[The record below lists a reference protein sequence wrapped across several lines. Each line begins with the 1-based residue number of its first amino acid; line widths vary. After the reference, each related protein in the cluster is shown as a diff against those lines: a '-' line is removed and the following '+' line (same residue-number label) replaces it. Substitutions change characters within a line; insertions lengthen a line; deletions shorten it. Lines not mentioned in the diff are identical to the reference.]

1 MKKFNDARVV
11 ITGAGSGI
19 GRELVRQLYPH
30 TKKILTVDCLPENLD
45 SLHAEFPD
53 LEGRLLADLSVKEGN
68 DIILAWLLP
77 RWTKVDFC
85 FANAG
90 IAAYAPAAAQN
101 WKEMDRLFQLN
112 VHSPIQIG
120 LALKAAFPQEPF
132 RHVITCSAIAYWAI
146 PGYSLYSSTKAALL
160 QWAHCL
166 WAEQAGDWLT
176 LAFPISTNTSFFEVA
191 GENVPKAFPM
201 QSPQH
206 VARCMLQGAAQG
218 KKKVFPSLL
227 FRTLLGLNRVVF
239 FLRPLAQRLEFIKLN
254 RWLSKASQA

>member
-1 MKKFNDARVV
+1 MNKYNDARVV

-30 TKKILTVDCLPENLD
+30 TKKILAVDNHPENLA
-45 SLHAEFPD
+45 SLHAEFPA
-53 LEGRLLADLSVKEGN
+53 LEGGLLADLSVKEGN
-68 DIILAWLLP
+68 DIILAWVLP
-77 RWTKVDFC
+77 RWKEVDFC

-90 IAAYAPAAAQN
+90 IASYAPAAEQN
-101 WKEMDRLFQLN
+101 WKAMDRLFQLN
-112 VHSPIQIG
+112 VHSPIQLG
-120 LALKAAFPQEPF
+120 LALKVAFPQQPF

-160 QWAHCL
+160 QWANCL

-191 GENVPKAFPM
+191 GKNVPKAFPM

-227 FRTLLGLNRVVF
+227 FQTLLGLNRVFF
-239 FLRPLAQRLEFIKLN
+239 FLRPLAQRLEFIKLKS
-254 RWLSKASQA
+254 WIYKASQS